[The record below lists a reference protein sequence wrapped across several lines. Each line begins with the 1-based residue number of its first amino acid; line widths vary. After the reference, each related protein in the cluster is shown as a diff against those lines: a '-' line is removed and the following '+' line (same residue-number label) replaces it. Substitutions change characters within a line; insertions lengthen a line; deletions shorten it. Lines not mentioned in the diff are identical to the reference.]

1 MATRKASTS
10 GVLANMDDELRS
22 GRHDDLLNWLV
33 DSLDQVVDT
42 LFTRSPEWM
51 EKIAGEKRAESR
63 RHIEDVCR
71 RIESISQLASGEVPR
86 TAVSTRPVLDPTTQ
100 DAARDKAAELS
111 RWLERP
117 DWSRCESGL
126 GRAKLLN
133 WEMLKPVAQV
143 QPGKAPGRPPRRTE
157 SGFVDLCASVQHTVA
172 LELSGLPEFRRSS
185 LVTPVG
191 VTRDVDVLRNVAIGP
206 LAWTAV
212 HATFDLWI
220 TVRSGSF
227 TLGEVLYELKALRQL
242 EDGKHRV
249 SLCVDSLALDWAAKL
264 RHERLYVI
272 EKSAFD
278 ADPMPFIVG
287 LSVPGSQPSDTVTE
301 QVNSKERK
309 S

>member
-22 GRHDDLLNWLV
+22 ARHDDILNWLV
-33 DSLDQVVDT
+33 DSLDLVVDR

-63 RHIEDVCR
+63 RHVEDVCR
-71 RIESISQLASGEVPR
+71 RLESISQSASDEVPR
-86 TAVSTRPVLDPTTQ
+86 TGVPIRLILDPATR

-111 RWLERP
+111 RWLECP
-117 DWSRCESGL
+117 DWDRCKNEL

-157 SGFVDLCASVQHTVA
+157 SGFVDLCVSVQRTVA

-185 LVTPVG
+185 LVG
-191 VTRDVDVLRNVAIGP
+191 AARDVDVLSNVAIGQ

-212 HATFDLWI
+212 HATFDLWV

-242 EDGKHRV
+242 EDGQHRV
-249 SLCVDSLALDWAAKL
+249 ALCVDSLPVDTAGKL

-278 ADPMPFIVG
+278 ADLKPFIVG
-287 LSVPGSQPSDTVTE
+287 LSDPRPQSSDAGAEPTNPE
-301 QVNSKERK
+301 ERK